1 MRLNRLHRYFLVALL
16 GLVGIAMARAQSA
29 AEYGSLT
36 SKAGAAAAGAKFPNL
51 KLTPRTPTSDAHSP
65 YLPLPSG
72 ESAAATNRRALQQHA
87 GPDAAEVSLRS
98 VPDHAQVWIDARFV
112 GTTPLTL
119 KLAPGHHRVRMSA
132 SEMEAGQQEVE
143 LLAKQTRQVVMSLKP
158 RYPQK
163 VDLH

>member
-1 MRLNRLHRYFLVALL
+1 MRLNELHRYFLIVLL
-16 GLVGIAMARAQSA
+16 CLVCTAIARAQSA

-36 SKAGAAAAGAKFPNL
+36 SKAGTAAAGAKLPNPT
-51 KLTPRTPTSDAHSP
+51 LTLPTSDAHSP
-65 YLPLPSG
+65 HLPLPSG
-72 ESAAATNRRALQQHA
+72 ESVGATNRRALQERA

-98 VPDHAQVWIDARFV
+98 VPDHAQVWIDAQFV

-132 SEMEAGQQEVE
+132 SEMDAGQQEVE
-143 LLAKQTRQVVMSLKP
+143 LLAKQTRQVVITLKS

-163 VDLH
+163 VYLH